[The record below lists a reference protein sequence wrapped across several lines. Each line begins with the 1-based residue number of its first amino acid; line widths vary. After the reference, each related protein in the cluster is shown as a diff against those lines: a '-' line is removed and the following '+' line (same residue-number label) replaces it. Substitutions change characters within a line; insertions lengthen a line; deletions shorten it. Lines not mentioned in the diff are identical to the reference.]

1 MEEEEEEE
9 EEEDDDD
16 DGWRPK
22 AFQMLRD
29 GIEIVGCSRRLIV
42 VIVHRS
48 KLR

>member
-1 MEEEEEEE
+1 VEE
-9 EEEDDDD
+9 EEEDDDE
-16 DGWRPK
+16 WRPK

-29 GIEIVGCSRRLIV
+29 GREIVGSSRRLIF

>member
-1 MEEEEEEE
+1 MEE

-16 DGWRPK
+16 DEWRPK

-29 GIEIVGCSRRLIV
+29 GREIVGSNRRLIV
-42 VIVHRS
+42 VIVYRS

>member
-1 MEEEEEEE
+1 VEE

-16 DGWRPK
+16 DEWRPK

-29 GIEIVGCSRRLIV
+29 GREIVGSNRRLIV
-42 VIVHRS
+42 VIVYRS